1 MAIDFASE
9 VQTASFYS
17 PLEDFESVAV
27 DVEVREDPLTG
38 RSARIVPGSFVRPEE
53 APDLAEIVEDDEGC
67 FFCPERVGDVTPKY
81 PDWVGMERGS
91 VGGATSFPNLNPYGA
106 HSNVVAITEEH
117 WKPIDAFTAGEFE
130 DALVAALEYVGAV
143 FDHDDAARFASVN
156 MNFLRSAGS
165 SIIHPHLQTLVDGRG
180 TNEDALRADAARA
193 YREETGSVFW
203 RDLLEAERDGERYVG
218 STGAVEW
225 VAPFAPKHHYQV
237 SGVVSGGGEGHGG
250 RQGAAD
256 GGDRGV
262 LAPEDDAVGDLADGL
277 TNVLAYYADA
287 GLNAFNFALRMV
299 ADEPACPPVID
310 VIGRSVFDRYYWSDS
325 PFFVTLHD
333 EGVVDVAPEAVA
345 AGAREQF

>member
-1 MAIDFASE
+1 MTLEFESE

-17 PLEDFESVAV
+17 PLEDFESVEV

-53 APDLAEIVEDDEGC
+53 EPDVAEVVEDDEGC
-67 FFCPERVGDVTPKY
+67 FFCPDMVGDVTPKY
-81 PDWVGMERGS
+81 PDWVGMDRGS
-91 VGGATSFPNLNPYGA
+91 VGEATSFPNLNPYGA

-117 WKPIDAFTAGEFE
+117 WKPIDAFAAGEFE

-143 FDHDDAARFASVN
+143 FEHDDEARFASVN

-165 SIIHPHLQTLVDGRG
+165 SIIHPHLQTLVDDRG
-180 TNEDALRADAARA
+180 TNEDALRADAARD
-193 YREETGSVFW
+193 YRERTGSVYW
-203 RDLLEAERDGERYVG
+203 RDLIDAERDGDRYVG

-225 VAPFAPKHHYQV
+225 LAPFAPKHHYQV
-237 SGVVSGGGEGHGG
+237 TGVLEADAVGGG
-250 RQGAAD
+250 AVD
-256 GGDRGV
+256 GV
-262 LAPEDDAVGDLADGL
+262 LAPDDEAVADLAEGL
-277 TNVLAYYADA
+277 TNVLAYYAGE

-299 ADEPACPPVID
+299 ADEPACQPTID

-333 EGVVDVAPEAVA
+333 EGVVDVAPEDVA
-345 AGAREQF
+345 ESARARF